1 MKNHIYAL
9 IILTFVLFRINSLHS
24 QATQSLYDVEGKYSV
39 GKTSCT
45 IEWSTDDRVFKVYW
59 KNGIGNTLLYF
70 KEELPNG
77 NLVYEEYESNGSNY
91 AGKFTFK
98 DSNYN
103 KGEYERADSEVFI
116 VKRKSY
122 N

>member
-1 MKNHIYAL
+1 
-9 IILTFVLFRINSLHS
+9 
-24 QATQSLYDVEGKYSV
+24 V

-59 KNGIGNTLLYF
+59 KNGIGYTQLFF

-77 NLVYEEYESNGSNY
+77 NLVYEEYESNGTTY
-91 AGKFTFK
+91 TGKFTFK
-98 DSNYN
+98 DSRYS
-103 KGEYERADSEVFI
+103 KGEYERSDSEVFI
-116 VKRKSY
+116 VKRKPY

>member
-1 MKNHIYAL
+1 MKNHIY
-9 IILTFVLFRINSLHS
+9 ILTIVLLVAFRFSIHS
-24 QATQSLYDVEGKYSV
+24 QPRQSLYEIEGTYSV

-59 KNGIGNTLLYF
+59 KNGIGYTLLYF

-77 NLVYEEYESNGSNY
+77 NLVYEEYESGGSNY
-91 AGKFTFK
+91 TGKFTFK
-98 DSNYN
+98 DSKYE
-103 KGEYERADSEVFI
+103 KGEYERADSEVFK

>member
-1 MKNHIYAL
+1 MKKYIYLSVAIPFIFL
-9 IILTFVLFRINSLHS
+9 FAGILRA
-24 QATQSLYDVEGKYSV
+24 QATSSVYDLEGGYSV

-77 NLVYEEYESNGSNY
+77 NLVYEEYESNTSAY
-91 AGKFTFK
+91 AGKFTFNSK
-98 DSNYN
+98 YT
-103 KGEYERADSEVFI
+103 KGEYERADYTVFK